1 MIQYQSEERVGNT
14 GEILTYEDLKQ
25 MEREN
30 VLAALPQT
38 NWKVSGGGGQR
49 NSSGHAPPPW
59 HLISRCLALRGKKT
73 DAVFVV
79 YSFSPPQIRVIRTVK
94 NST

>member
-38 NWKVSGGGGQR
+38 NWKVSGGGG
-49 NSSGHAPPPW
+49 SGTPRVTPHHPGISYQGAW
-59 HLISRCLALRGKKT
+59 H
-73 DAVFVV
+73 
-79 YSFSPPQIRVIRTVK
+79 
-94 NST
+94 